1 MVDRGLADV
10 KSLVSHV
17 YDFNDGLEAF
27 EAVHKMKDRSGKSV
41 LKTVILHG
49 DEKDYDKGAAHASLT
64 AII

>member
-1 MVDRGLADV
+1 MVDRGLVDV

-49 DEKDYDKGAAHASLT
+49 DE
-64 AII
+64 